1 MKKILTLIITLI
13 LCLGAFGCGSKED
26 TSKPP
31 KENTEVSKEEVK
43 QEKKYYN
50 KGEVVEI
57 STDIGKYKFSV
68 IDAKVIERGERYGKA
83 LIIDY
88 EYENIDFKGEVYYNG
103 QLDKD
108 VLYITHHDLKVK
120 DGSQYILDS
129 EWGDDDKLAVPAK
142 AGERCRVK
150 STFKINETTKLDNVY
165 ISFLRMDGEFKV
177 NVE

>member
-57 STDIGKYKFSV
+57 SGDRGKYKFSV
-68 IDAKVIERGERYGKA
+68 IDAKIIERDEKDGKA
-83 LIIDY
+83 LSVEY
-88 EYENIDFKGEVYYNG
+88 EYENIDFKGEALRNG
-103 QLDKD
+103 EIENN
-108 VLYITHHDLKVK
+108 VLFIEPRDLKVK
-120 DGSQYILDS
+120 DASNYILDLYS
-129 EWGDDDKLAVPAK
+129 STTDKFAVPAK
-142 AGERCRVK
+142 AGEKCKVK
-150 STFKINETTKLDNVY
+150 SAFKIDSTTKIDTAYV
-165 ISFLRMDGEFKV
+165 SFPRIDGEFKI
-177 NVE
+177 NIE